1 MNKKISNFISLDCTA
16 PFSIGVKTNTDADG
30 AATEAT
36 GKEKWYFVTIIVLTY
51 CEKKLF

>member
-30 AATEAT
+30 AATEGT
-36 GKEKWYFVTIIVLTY
+36 GKEKIIAYFI
-51 CEKKLF
+51 EKILCK